1 MPGSLKK
8 FNRFGKSLR
17 ENRDHIGSDSGRRC
31 SAKAKS
37 SMQMWI
43 PQKLLNIARR
53 VGAMSGD
60 EVNLSHTSLL
70 PSFARLSGLVAPA

>member
-1 MPGSLKK
+1 MQS
-8 FNRFGKSLR
+8 
-17 ENRDHIGSDSGRRC
+17 
-31 SAKAKS
+31 KAKS

-43 PQKLLNIARR
+43 PQKVLNIARR

-70 PSFARLSGLVAPA
+70 PSFARLSGLVAPG